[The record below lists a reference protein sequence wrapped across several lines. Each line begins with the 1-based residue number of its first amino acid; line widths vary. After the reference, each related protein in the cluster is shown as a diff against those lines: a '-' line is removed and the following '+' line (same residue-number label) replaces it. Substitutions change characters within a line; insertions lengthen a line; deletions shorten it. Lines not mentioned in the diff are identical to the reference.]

1 MSAILNTLK
10 DKFSDIYDLL
20 SNNSGEN
27 NLIFFAPSPSFYTSD
42 SLEDRSFF
50 YSHIF
55 KKSNYNPDL
64 YVNFLGKVM
73 KSVDKKKFVTELGFK
88 KKFELNVKGSYM
100 HNGKILSFNTD
111 GICID
116 GEKGNDMDVV
126 EGDKEKEKEK
136 EKNNEF
142 VFKRCLDSK
151 EYINYYNNEEL
162 TREKYKKFIKG
173 KSNLDKFIYAMKN
186 NNILM
191 KESEEAYGDVFT
203 NSVSKLI
210 NYFSDFVFLDYNGT
224 KNQSEQEQLKIAA
237 SEFVDSYIFNELYD
251 DVMEKFKEFYKE
263 EESQLKQKLKEN
275 KTKYSVDELKLPNS
289 TKNCKFNSAKKYLS
303 NISLKKT
310 YFEKMKFLTEINEQ
324 LIKEFDDN
332 YKKETGKE
340 FDKDADFMNIF
351 WMHILANFQVDNLI
365 SEALFLETL
374 KFQNEKGQDGV
385 IVNSFIIAANTI
397 KNEMLRNEKDINVFM
412 VKPFVVT
419 TQE

>member
-1 MSAILNTLK
+1 MTKHFFI
-10 DKFSDIYDLL
+10 
-20 SNNSGEN
+20 
-27 NLIFFAPSPSFYTSD
+27 LIFSKD
-42 SLEDRSFF
+42 Q
-50 YSHIF
+50 
-55 KKSNYNPDL
+55 
-64 YVNFLGKVM
+64 
-73 KSVDKKKFVTELGFK
+73 KKFVTELGFK
-88 KKFELNVKGSYM
+88 NRFELNVKNTFKNEDM
-100 HNGKILSFNTD
+100 ILSYTTD

-116 GEKGNDMDVV
+116 VGNKMDVV
-126 EGDKEKEKEK
+126 DTG
-136 EKNNEF
+136 EKNPEF
-142 VFKRCLDSK
+142 QFKRLQSSK
-151 EYINYYNNEEL
+151 EYIEYYSSEEL
-162 TREKYKKFIKG
+162 KNGEKYKKFIKG
-173 KSNLDKFIYAMKN
+173 KANLDKFIYAMKN

-191 KESEEAYGDVFT
+191 KENEEAYGDVFT

-251 DVMEKFKEFYKE
+251 DVMEKFKDFYKE
-263 EESQLKQKLKEN
+263 EESQLKKKLKEN
-275 KTKYSVDELKLPNS
+275 KTKYSVDELKLPNT

-310 YFEKMKFLTEINEQ
+310 YFEKKKFLTEINEQ

-374 KFQNEKGQDGV
+374 KVQIEKGQDGV
-385 IVNSFIIAANTI
+385 IVNSFIIAVNTI